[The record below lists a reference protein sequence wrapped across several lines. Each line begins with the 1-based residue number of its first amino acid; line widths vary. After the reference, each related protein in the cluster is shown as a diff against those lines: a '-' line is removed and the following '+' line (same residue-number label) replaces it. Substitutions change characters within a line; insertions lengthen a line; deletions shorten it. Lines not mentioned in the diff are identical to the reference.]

1 MATLGPVHPTTL
13 RLPEPTGP
21 HPVGATALHLVDH
34 SRNDPWL
41 PVDQPRELMLTL
53 WFPAAAPGHRRNGYL
68 TPLESELVLRAGR
81 VVGLPPGILSTTRT
95 HAYDDVPIG
104 DRTGPLV
111 LLSPGFGK
119 PRATLSGLAEELA
132 SHGYLVAGND
142 HTHES
147 AATTFPDGRLA
158 TCLAGNSGREKA
170 FWEKLV
176 AGRAADASFVLD
188 ELTRDL
194 APSGVA
200 MAGHSVGG
208 ASALTA
214 VSTDPRIQAGVN
226 IDGSVHPELVE
237 PGLATPFLFLGRAA
251 QYTRGS
257 GPAADTWE
265 SAWTLLTGWKRWYTV
280 RGALHASFT
289 DIGLLAEQAGLDA
302 GAALPAEHVARL
314 TRDHVR
320 AFLDLHLLG
329 KPVPLLDSGELVH
342 G

>member
-1 MATLGPVHPTTL
+1 MTPIAL

-21 HPVGATALHLVDH
+21 HPVGARALHLVDH
-34 SRNDPWL
+34 ARSDPWL
-41 PVDQPRELMLTL
+41 PVEQPRELMLTL
-53 WFPAAAPGHRRNGYL
+53 WFPAAAPGTRRNGYL
-68 TPLESELVLRAGR
+68 TPLESELVLRAGH
-81 VVGLPPGILSTTRT
+81 VVGLPPDVLSTTRT
-95 HAYDDVPIG
+95 HAYDDVPVA

-119 PRATLSGLAEELA
+119 PRAILSGLAEELA
-132 SHGYLVAGND
+132 SHGYLVAGID

-158 TCLAGNSGREKA
+158 TCLAGNSRRNGA

-194 APSGVA
+194 EPSGIA

-214 VSTDPRIQAGVN
+214 VSADPRIQAGVN
-226 IDGSVHPELVE
+226 IDGTVYPALLE
-237 PGLATPFLFLGRAA
+237 PGLATPFLFMGRAA

-265 SAWTLLTGWKRWYTV
+265 TAWALLTGWKRWYTV
-280 RGALHASFT
+280 RGALHGSFT
-289 DIGLLAEQAGLDA
+289 DIGLLGEQAGLDA
-302 GAALPAEHVARL
+302 GAALPADRVSRL

-329 KPVPLLDSGELVH
+329 KPAPLLESEELVH
-342 G
+342 AGA